1 MSFKTAAF
9 FDVDGTLFKAN
20 AIEHYLNLTTP
31 YISQLL
37 SWLLISNIIIKIP
50 YYFILDRISR
60 QKFNQAFYRNYR
72 HLSVIQLQRRSQVYS
87 KSKLI
92 NSIFLAAKD
101 CIAKHKEQG
110 DLVIL
115 VTGSLDFIVEPL
127 AKFLNV
133 DAVIATKLQIKD
145 GFYTGE
151 IIGITPIGEE
161 KAKRI
166 RNLSINLEIDLNNSY
181 AYGDSTSDL
190 LMLDTVGNPIVINPD
205 RTLKRIANQKIWSIK
220 YWN

>member
-1 MSFKTAAF
+1 MSKTAAF

-20 AIEHYLNLTTP
+20 AIEHYINLTTP
-31 YISQLL
+31 YISPFLR
-37 SWLLISNIIIKIP
+37 WLLITNIIIKIP
-50 YYFILDRISR
+50 YYFILDCISR
-60 QKFNQAFYRNYR
+60 QQFNQAFYRNYR

-87 KSKLI
+87 KTKLI

-101 CIAKHKEQG
+101 CIAKHKKQG
-110 DLVIL
+110 HLVIL
-115 VTGSLDFIVEPL
+115 VTGSLDFIVGPL
-127 AKFLNV
+127 GKFLNA

-151 IIGITPIGEE
+151 IIGKSPIGEE
-161 KAKRI
+161 KAQTI
-166 RNLSINLEIDLNNSY
+166 RNLSIKLAIDLNNSY

-190 LMLDTVGNPIVINPD
+190 PMLNTVGNPVAINPD
-205 RTLKRIANQKIWSIK
+205 RTLKQIAKQKIWSIK